1 MTRAPARDETAQSSG
16 EYVGAVGFV
25 AAIAVA
31 VIALSGGFASSAVSV
46 AEKAFCT
53 VGTPLG
59 LGPCEGG
66 DGVDGVP
73 PEVTPEE
80 QATAGD
86 YVALGDSYS
95 SGEGAD
101 DYLEGTDDDDATK
114 ESVNDF
120 NGWLWPGDPHNNIC
134 RRSENAYSAEVYGAF
149 DFQGNYVFGACSGG
163 VMEDYYEDNTS
174 GNEDEGPQRE
184 LITDDTSLVTISMGG
199 NDFGFGPV
207 VSSCISGGSCATDDH
222 AAEVDGDIDARID
235 DLAQLYRDLTED
247 APPGARI
254 LVVGYPQMF
263 PDEGKVTNGSDSFIG
278 ENEQQ
283 WLNERGG
290 HANSAIQEAIR
301 RSGTNVE
308 YVDISDALE
317 GHEIGTDNPWI
328 NDLDWAV
335 DGGGWVKQASRNSFH
350 PNAGGHDAIAD
361 IVAAHVR
368 KGP

>member
-134 RRSENAYSAEVYGAF
+134 RRSEYAYSAEVFGAF

-163 VMEDYYEDNTS
+163 VMEDYYEDNRPV
-174 GNEDEGPQRE
+174 N
-184 LITDDTSLVTISMGG
+184 SL
-199 NDFGFGPV
+199 
-207 VSSCISGGSCATDDH
+207 
-222 AAEVDGDIDARID
+222 
-235 DLAQLYRDLTED
+235 Y
-247 APPGARI
+247 PGALQRRRAE
-254 LVVGYPQMF
+254 
-263 PDEGKVTNGSDSFIG
+263 PDDAVAVAVRP
-278 ENEQQ
+278 
-283 WLNERGG
+283 RGR
-290 HANSAIQEAIR
+290 SR
-301 RSGTNVE
+301 RCGR
-308 YVDISDALE
+308 
-317 GHEIGTDNPWI
+317 
-328 NDLDWAV
+328 
-335 DGGGWVKQASRNSFH
+335 ASR
-350 PNAGGHDAIAD
+350 AARRAD
-361 IVAAHVR
+361 VCGLPRSVWPTTPGQGRGTARPA
-368 KGP
+368 